1 MANSDYEPVTF
12 LDADGNEISN
22 DPVWHARNTLAAA
35 GVDESTVDDSSAEL
49 QSTIDAKNQEIAALK
64 AALEARDTLDAD
76 EDNKDDGD
84 DYDKL
89 GGKELQTLAKDRG
102 VDIKGLRKVS
112 EVRAALRAA
121 DQA

>member
-1 MANSDYEPVTF
+1 MANSDYEPVVF
-12 LDADGNEISN
+12 LDAEGNEISN

-35 GVDESTVDDSSAEL
+35 GVDESTVDDSGL
-49 QSTIDAKNQEIAALK
+49 QETIDAKDAEIEALK
-64 AALEARDTLDAD
+64 AALAAKETLDED

-89 GGKELQTLAKDRG
+89 GGKELQALAKERG

-112 EVRAALRAA
+112 EVRGALRAA
-121 DQA
+121 DKA